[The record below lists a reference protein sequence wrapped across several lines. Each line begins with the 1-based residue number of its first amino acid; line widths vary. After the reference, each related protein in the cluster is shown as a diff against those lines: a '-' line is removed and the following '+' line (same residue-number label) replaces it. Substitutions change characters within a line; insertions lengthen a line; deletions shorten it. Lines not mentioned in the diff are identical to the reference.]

1 MQQEHSTLEESW
13 KYYREAF
20 SRRSRSSPSWSVF
33 VSLIDKI
40 CQLGYSEQLY
50 AGTSLDN
57 LVISLRPQPR
67 DRRQTILVRVK
78 DEAVE
83 FRFYPTE
90 GEAEV
95 TTVDLTQAEA
105 TLEKLL
111 PRLLANPKTWSSEAI
126 GDGSRL

>member
-1 MQQEHSTLEESW
+1 MMQQEHSKPGESW

-20 SRRSRSSPSWSVF
+20 SRRSSFSPPWSVF
-33 VSLIDKI
+33 VSLIDRI
-40 CQLGYSEQLY
+40 SRLGYSEQLY

-57 LVISLRPQPR
+57 LVISLRPEPR
-67 DRRQTILVRVK
+67 ERRQTILVRAKV
-78 DEAVE
+78 DAVE
-83 FRFYPTE
+83 FRFYPME

-95 TTVDLTQAEA
+95 STVDLTQAEA

-126 GDGSRL
+126 GD